1 MKLMFH
7 LENMKMNWY
16 IIYPIL
22 KPKNHMSIIYVFV
35 IKPLI
40 QKIETTYDI
49 IPNIWL
55 MKVNNFWFVV

>member
-1 MKLMFH
+1 MFH
-7 LENMKMNWY
+7 LENMEKHWY

-22 KPKNHMSIIYVFV
+22 ITKKNHISITYVFV

-49 IPNIWL
+49 IPTN
-55 MKVNNFWFVV
+55 